1 MLALTH
7 FLPLLPLSLS
17 PTANYF
23 ALSFSILCLL
33 LPSLYYSIWSLTTAH
48 CLPNALGRAA
58 LQHCFV
64 VPPPLVATSLAPMLH
79 VISFIYCSAGIC
91 WPFFCCPPNL
101 AMKRFMAT
109 SSCCRAAR
117 LLWLIC
123 HYNYLC
129 PRYYIHTRNTERA
142 RRRHNMPHYSLATSP
157 AVRHIYRFAL
167 RLHFYDESSWL
178 YLRTIWFYQW

>member
-1 MLALTH
+1 MPTTSRSASLFSVYSYH
-7 FLPLLPLSLS
+7 RFIIPFDLSL
-17 PTANYF
+17 PRTVCQT
-23 ALSFSILCLL
+23 L
-33 LPSLYYSIWSLTTAH
+33 W
-48 CLPNALGRAA
+48 G
-58 LQHCFV
+58 
-64 VPPPLVATSLAPMLH
+64 VPPSSTVSQCRPRLFPPALPPCCMLLVL
-79 VISFIYCSAGIC
+79 FIAARAFVGR
-91 WPFFCCPPNL
+91 FFCCLPNL

-129 PRYYIHTRNTERA
+129 PRYYIHTRTTERA
-142 RRRHNMPHYSLATSP
+142 RRRHNMPHHRLATSP

-178 YLRTIWFYQW
+178 YLRTIWLYQW